1 VNVLEIAKQAAI
13 EAGAYIRANF
23 HSSIEVREKSSS
35 FDVVTEVDIGSE
47 KLIKQFIL
55 DRRPDHVFLG
65 EEETYVKGSLD
76 ALMDEACDRPYM
88 WIVDP
93 IDGTS
98 NFVHGL
104 PGFSISI
111 ALACH
116 GILTVG
122 VVYDPLRDILYWAE
136 KGKGAWCDG
145 KPIHVSDTD
154 NLARS
159 IVSTGFPSEPRAR
172 EAVLASMQEIGK
184 RSRTVR
190 SFGSAALHLAYVAAG
205 NLGAHWQYG
214 LSVWDIAAGILLVQ
228 EAGGRVSNMKGEG
241 YTLADKD
248 VIASNSKHHP
258 ELLTWLKPLDR
269 NG

>member
-1 VNVLEIAKQAAI
+1 LEIAKQAAR

-23 HSSIEVREKSSS
+23 HSDIEAEEKTSS

-55 DRRPDHVFLG
+55 ERCPQHAFLG
-65 EEETYVKGSLD
+65 EEEIYVQGSLD
-76 ALMDEACDRPYM
+76 TLLDKGSELPYM

-104 PGFSISI
+104 PGFSVSI

-116 GILTVG
+116 GVLIIG

-145 KPIHVSDTD
+145 KPIRVSDTD

-159 IVSTGFPSEPRAR
+159 IVSTGFPSEPKAR
-172 EAVLASMQEIGK
+172 EAVLSSMQEIGK

-205 NLGAHWQYG
+205 KLGAYWQYG

-228 EAGGRVSNMKGEG
+228 EAGGRASNLVGED
-241 YTLADKD
+241 YRLTDKD
-248 VIASNSKHHP
+248 VLATNSKHHS

-269 NG
+269 SR